1 MTIHRRHLLLGA
13 AAITLGANRAGHADG
28 PARHKAIAFDGF
40 VLIDPRPLAVRAEAL
55 FPGQGA
61 ALMEAWRRRQFEYT
75 WLRTLSRRY
84 ADFWQVTQEALTVA
98 GAALKLDMPSEAR
111 DRLMQTFL
119 ELKTWPD
126 VAPALRDLKARG
138 VRMAF
143 LANPTLRMLQAPI
156 ENSALDGLLEEPLST
171 DRVQAYKP
179 DPRAYQ
185 MGLDAF
191 GLARERSVRRIGVM
205 GCGWR
210 QGVRL
215 SILLGQPYESADRG
229 AGRRPG
235 RDRVRHGRS
244 CEIRHR
250 LD

>member
-1 MTIHRRHLLLGA
+1 MTIRRRHLLLGA
-13 AAITLGANRAGHADG
+13 AAITLGANHAAHADG

-40 VLIDPRPLAVRAEAL
+40 VLIDPRPLTVRAEAL
-55 FPGQGA
+55 FPGRGA
-61 ALMEAWRRRQFEYT
+61 ALMEAWRLRQFEYT

-98 GAALKLDMPSEAR
+98 AAALKLDMPSEAR

-126 VAPALRDLKARG
+126 VAPALRDLRARG

-191 GLARERSVRRIGVM
+191 GLAREEIVFAASASWDAAGAKAFGYPSFWVNRTNLPIEA
-205 GCGWR
+205 
-210 QGVRL
+210 
-215 SILLGQPYESADRG
+215 LGTAPDATG
-229 AGRRPG
+229 AGMADLAKSVIG
-235 RDRVRHGRS
+235 
-244 CEIRHR
+244 
-250 LD
+250 